1 LPRPA
6 TSSPG
11 SGLSSRA
18 RFGSTLRERERLRE
32 LERERE
38 RLREREPDGLRP
50 RSLLSGASPVSF
62 SAASIGFVAS
72 SSDISF

>member
-1 LPRPA
+1 
-6 TSSPG
+6 
-11 SGLSSRA
+11 
-18 RFGSTLRERERLRE
+18 